1 MKYKAKK
8 GFKDLDNK
16 FFGIHKINKLLNGDS
31 IDITDF
37 DSLPESVQ
45 VELKPIETKQKKKP
59 KVKKKGV
66 K

>member
-16 FFGIHKINKLLNGDS
+16 FFGIHKINKLLNGDT

-45 VELKPIETKQKKKP
+45 VELELLETKRTKKP

>member
-8 GFKDLDNK
+8 SFKDLDNK

-37 DSLPESVQ
+37 YSLPESVQ
-45 VELKPIETKQKKKP
+45 VELEPIETKQKKKP